1 MKKFLLTLLCG
12 TMILGMATGCGS
24 EPTNNE
30 NNETNNNNSTEENT
44 KQEESSSVNLTYT
57 HKVPGENIYI
67 DVPNWDPMEL
77 TKQMMTTVY
86 KIQGSKYVAITDI
99 GETVNT
105 LSEAYQKTFDVFK
118 ANMYRYHPVNSISIT
133 SEKTKKVNGME
144 VYRFEGTMNCRKPD
158 DTSANYDAYVV
169 GYSFILN
176 GVPCSIIGSVQD
188 VAQEQSMIKEMK
200 ATVESMI
207 KTVRTER

>member
-1 MKKFLLTLLCG
+1 MKKLLLTLLCG
-12 TMILGMATGCGS
+12 TLVLGMTTGCGDKS
-24 EPTNNE
+24 VNE
-30 NNETNNNNSTEENT
+30 ENKETNNNPTEENI
-44 KQEESSSVNLTYT
+44 KQEENNSVDLTYT
-57 HKVPGENIYI
+57 HKVPGKNIYV

-105 LSEAYQKTFDVFK
+105 LNEAYQKTFDVFK
-118 ANMYRYHPVNSISIT
+118 ANMYRYHPINSISIT
-133 SEKTKKVNGME
+133 SEKTEKVNGME
-144 VYRFEGTMNCRKPD
+144 VYRFEGTMNCRKTD

-188 VAQEQSMIKEMK
+188 VAQNQSMIKEMK